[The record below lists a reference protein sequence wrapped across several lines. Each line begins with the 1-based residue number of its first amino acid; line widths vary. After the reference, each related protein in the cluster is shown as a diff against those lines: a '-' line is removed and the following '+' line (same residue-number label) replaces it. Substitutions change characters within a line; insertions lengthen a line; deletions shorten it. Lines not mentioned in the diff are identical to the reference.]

1 LRVQKYQSDWRLQLL
16 LTLVVVMDYEDRRV
30 PEYRQLDIL
39 LEMEDPDLHFVDQD
53 ALDLRYSQGFF
64 MSFTMSLNDIISLYV
79 DGDSYAFAALHCMR
93 FLSNP
98 P

>member
-16 LTLVVVMDYEDRRV
+16 LTLAVVMDYEYYYV
-30 PEYRQLDIL
+30 PEYRSLDIL
-39 LEMEDPDLHFVDQD
+39 LEMDNPNLHLVDQD
-53 ALDLRYSQGFF
+53 ALDLRHYHGFF
-64 MSFTMSLNDIISLYV
+64 QMFTRALTDITSLYV
-79 DGDSYAFAALHCMR
+79 DGDSYASAALHCMR